1 MKIKV
6 NGKSAKAGL
15 MGLIFSIPIVGV
27 LLFFAMW
34 AFLLGMTIY
43 GLYLAFSAS
52 IILGILAFIIEPSPL
67 IFGVVM
73 FFFDKDLP
81 QMIVDFLSK

>member
-1 MKIKV
+1 MKGII
-6 NGKSAKAGL
+6 A
-15 MGLIFSIPIVGV
+15 
-27 LLFFAMW
+27 LFML
-34 AFLLGMTIY
+34 AFWFFCLGMTFY

-52 IILGILAFIIEPSPL
+52 IILGILAFIIEPSPF

-81 QMIVDFLSK
+81 QMLIEWLNK

>member
-6 NGKSAKAGL
+6 NGKSAKAGF
-15 MGLIFSIPIVGV
+15 MGLILSIPIVGV

-52 IILGILAFIIEPSPL
+52 IILGIIVFIVEPSPL
-67 IFGVVM
+67 IIGLVM
-73 FFFDKDLP
+73 FFFQKDLA
-81 QMIVDFLSK
+81 QMLVDFLNK